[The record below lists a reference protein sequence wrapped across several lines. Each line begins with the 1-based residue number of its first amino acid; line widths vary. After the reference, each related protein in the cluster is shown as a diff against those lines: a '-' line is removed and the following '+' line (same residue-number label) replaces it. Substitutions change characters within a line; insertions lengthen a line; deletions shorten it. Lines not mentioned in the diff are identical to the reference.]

1 MNFDENSL
9 VHFLKQNNAGGIVA
23 LPPTPCLRAACL
35 SAYAAARVE
44 RIGSPRK
51 RHFRQIGPV
60 SRTSEIRRICPE
72 EQLQ

>member
-9 VHFLKQNNAGGIVA
+9 VHFLKQNSVGGIVA
-23 LPPTPCLRAACL
+23 LPPTSCPRAACL

-44 RIGSPRK
+44 RTESPRK
-51 RHFRQIGPV
+51 RYFRQIGPM